1 MGVGVG
7 ENEDEDEDASLDGGE
22 DKDMGDVG
30 VPVAD
35 PGGSAIDGVVSGC
48 TNSFVFVGGVTVLLV
63 GCGEVG
69 RGGVVIAATLVPP
82 RLYEVVAV
90 YQRTPNE

>member
-1 MGVGVG
+1 MAVGD
-7 ENEDEDEDASLDGGE
+7 EEDEDAGPDRGE
-22 DKDMGDVG
+22 DGDMGDVG

-35 PGGSAIDGVVSGC
+35 PGGRAIDCVVSGC
-48 TNSFVFVGGVTVLLV
+48 NNSFVFVGGITVLLV

-82 RLYEVVAV
+82 RSYEVVVA
-90 YQRTPNE
+90 YQRIPNE